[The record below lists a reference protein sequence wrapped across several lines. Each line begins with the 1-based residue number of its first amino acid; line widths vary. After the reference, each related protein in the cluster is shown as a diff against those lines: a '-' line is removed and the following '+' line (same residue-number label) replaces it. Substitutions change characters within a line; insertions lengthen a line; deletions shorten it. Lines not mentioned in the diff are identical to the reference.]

1 MQTFKTIH
9 HVTNFQNVQNKLG
22 SKTSL
27 FVCLFLCKACGRHT
41 ANPPEK
47 LRTHTSG
54 VQYWGDCVAPGPN
67 VLGTAAIDLEYM
79 NVILKWCM
87 FINLEI
93 V

>member
-9 HVTNFQNVQNKLG
+9 QTFKTFHANLVQKLVC
-22 SKTSL
+22 L
-27 FVCLFLCKACGRHT
+27 FVCLFVCEACGRHT

-47 LRTHTSG
+47 VRTQTSG
-54 VQYWGDCVAPGPN
+54 VQYWGDGVAPGPN
-67 VLGTAAIDLEYM
+67 VLVTAAIDLDYL
-79 NVILKWCM
+79 NVVLKWCI